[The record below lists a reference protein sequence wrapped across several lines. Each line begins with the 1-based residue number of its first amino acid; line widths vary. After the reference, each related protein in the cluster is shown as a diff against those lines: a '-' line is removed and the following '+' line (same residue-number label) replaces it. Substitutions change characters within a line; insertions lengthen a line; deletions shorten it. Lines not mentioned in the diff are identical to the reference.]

1 MCIIFCIGK
10 KPKRS
15 GSSVYLKISTA
26 YGSIDTHTHVLKI
39 IDLLLSLFLYTLL
52 YPQYTSRQNNIL
64 KSMKMLYNI
73 SYYSHYK
80 FSKYLKQL
88 FSFLL
93 VIYTQWSLGTKNV
106 NQHIYRTE
114 NYFKGFENSIV
125 WNCKIQSKML
135 KIEIF

>member
-10 KPKRS
+10 KPKKVR
-15 GSSVYLKISTA
+15 VF
-26 YGSIDTHTHVLKI
+26 SILENFYCLWFNRHTHVPKI
-39 IDLLLSLFLYTLL
+39 IDLLSLFLYTLL
-52 YPQYTSRQNNIL
+52 YPQYTSRQSNIL

-73 SYYSHYK
+73 SYYIHYK

-88 FSFLL
+88 FPFLL

-114 NYFKGFENSIV
+114 NYFKGFENRIV